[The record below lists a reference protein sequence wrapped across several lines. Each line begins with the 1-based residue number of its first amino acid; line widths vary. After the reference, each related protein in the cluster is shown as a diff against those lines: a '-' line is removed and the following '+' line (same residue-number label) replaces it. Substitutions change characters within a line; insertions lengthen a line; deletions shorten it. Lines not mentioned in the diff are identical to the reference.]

1 MEDVAVKQGFLYLQQ
16 QQTFGKVGGGGG
28 LGWGLPELPGEEGG
42 APKVPKPFQGRGD
55 CTIHYIRPRAWLGR
69 APSLAAARLASPSRP
84 QTVLF
89 ADAAP
94 WGGVVEGGGVGW
106 GGG

>member
-28 LGWGLPELPGEEGG
+28 LGWGLPEVPGEERGV
-42 APKVPKPFQGRGD
+42 PKVPKPFQGRRD
-55 CTIHYIRPRAWLGR
+55 CTIQHIRPRAWLGR
-69 APSLAAARLASPSRP
+69 APSLAAACLASPSRP

-94 WGGVVEGGGVGW
+94 GRAGGVVEGGG